1 MKVTIALVALSWL
14 TWVAAHCPPTGAVLP
29 NLKIRSS
36 DGIATALEKSL
47 DNVVKSCQNDF
58 NITTTSFSIAITT
71 TDDTFFEFH
80 HTALL
85 RDDTGVNTVNGDT
98 IYRLGSVTKVF
109 TVLSL
114 LLEEGLNLD
123 SPIWQF
129 VPELENI
136 VKYKDTTLRMLA
148 SQIAGVNQDKFF
160 DGLKFSNLT
169 WQPGTNAAY
178 SNLAYIILG
187 FAVENITSSS
197 YADALNDRIAAPLRL
212 KNTGTRVPVI
222 ENGIIP
228 VGGLEWYTR
237 PLANYDSTGG
247 MFSTP
252 HDLQSFIRSI
262 LNHEQLSH
270 ANTAMWLKP
279 VVFTANPAEAV
290 GMPWEIYRP
299 SDLTPDGRPI
309 ETYSKTGNLPF
320 YAAHIAFLPAYG
332 VGLSINT
339 AGQEAFT
346 AVRDLLDIVIR
357 TLIPTLESV
366 TRSQAE
372 ATYGGTYASET
383 GSLTLVV
390 DDGPGLKI
398 EEWMVG
404 NGSVL
409 DAWLKFPGREDLS
422 SVDAR
427 AYPVGIDDRWL
438 VYFEGHSSRNKT
450 GIFAKQCETWI
461 AQDGL
466 RFAGLPIDEIDFKFE
481 DGRVVSVTSPGLRQE
496 LLKIRR

>member
-1 MKVTIALVALSWL
+1 MKITIALIALSWL

-29 NLKIRSS
+29 NPKISSS
-36 DGIATALEKSL
+36 DKVASALKKSL
-47 DNVVKSCQNDF
+47 DNVVKARQNDF
-58 NITTTSFSIAITT
+58 NITTTSFSVAITT
-71 TDDTFFEFH
+71 SDDTFFEFH

-85 RDDTGVNTVNGDT
+85 RNDIGVDTVNGDT

-123 SPIWQF
+123 SPVWQF
-129 VPELENI
+129 VSKLEN
-136 VKYKDTTLRMLA
+136 VAQYKDTTLRMLA
-148 SQIAGVNQDKFF
+148 SQLAGVNQDSFVYDISATIPPVMLAQLGFPKIPIPEGLPTCDAIQIGEAPCTQFF

-178 SNLAYIILG
+178 SNFAYIILG

-197 YADALNDRIAAPLRL
+197 YADALNDGIAVPLKL
-212 KNTGTRVPVI
+212 KNTGTRVPVV

-237 PLANYDSTGG
+237 TLANYDSTGG

-262 LNHEQLSH
+262 LNHEQLSR
-270 ANTAMWLKP
+270 ADTAMWLKP

-309 ETYSKTGNLPF
+309 EIYSKTGNLPF
-320 YAAHIAFLPAYG
+320 YAAHIALLPAYG

-339 AGQEAFT
+339 AGEEAFT
-346 AVRDLLDIVIR
+346 AVRDLLYIVILSER
-357 TLIPTLESV
+357 CLEQSKGV
-366 TRSQAE
+366 
-372 ATYGGTYASET
+372 
-383 GSLTLVV
+383 
-390 DDGPGLKI
+390 
-398 EEWMVG
+398 
-404 NGSVL
+404 
-409 DAWLKFPGREDLS
+409 F
-422 SVDAR
+422 
-427 AYPVGIDDRWL
+427 
-438 VYFEGHSSRNKT
+438 H
-450 GIFAKQCETWI
+450 
-461 AQDGL
+461 
-466 RFAGLPIDEIDFKFE
+466 
-481 DGRVVSVTSPGLRQE
+481 RV
-496 LLKIRR
+496 RR